1 MLILEGVTWSA
12 VVHDK
17 LKQRRAIV
25 NMQCARSPPAAL
37 PADPYLKR
45 PSPSVPPRLL
55 G

>member
-25 NMQCARSPPAAL
+25 TMQCAWSPPAAL
-37 PADPYLKR
+37 PADPYLT
-45 PSPSVPPRLL
+45 PPPSVPPRLL